1 MFKSKFFSAVA
12 IGLALSACG
21 PQEPAG
27 IASQPNVRRLTE
39 AQYRNVIADV
49 FGNRVSIGG
58 QFDPLVRTGGLY
70 ALGAQSARITPA
82 GLEQYDRMATSIAAQ
97 VTTPENREL
106 LLPCVPADMKTADDA
121 CATKVFSQLGRILY
135 RHKLTDA
142 ELKSKVDE
150 AHRAAEIAGNFYAGI
165 TSGIAGMLVSPQFLF
180 IVDTTQKDKSGNL
193 ALTPYAKASRLSFF
207 LWNSTPNDELLAA
220 AEKGELDSDSGLS
233 RQVDKMVD
241 SPRLQN
247 GVRAFFSDMLAL
259 DDFDSV
265 EKDSIIYPAYSLA
278 VANDAREQTLRTI
291 VDLLVTRKGDYRD
304 LFTTRDTFMTGA
316 LGRVYRIAVDRPDAG
331 WMKYTFSPEDNR
343 AGILTFV
350 SFDSQYAHPGR
361 SSPTLRGRAIRES
374 LLCQKVPD
382 PPGDVDFSKFNDP
395 TSPIKTA
402 RQRLEA
408 HSTFPACAGCHK
420 VTDPIGLALEH
431 FDGAGQRRTHEN
443 GEPIDTTGDLDGVK
457 YSDATGLGKA
467 MRDNPA
473 VPACVVQRQLSYALG
488 RQVGPDDRPL
498 TQYLEKQFSKEGYRV
513 TDLMRRIAVSDA
525 FVTVKEMP
533 AKAPADKSA
542 HNSSPNEKEK
552 GS

>member
-1 MFKSKFFSAVA
+1 MFKSKLFSIVAV
-12 IGLALSACG
+12 GLALSACG
-21 PQEPAG
+21 PKEPSG

-39 AQYRNVIADV
+39 AQYRNIIADV
-49 FGNRVSIGG
+49 FGNRVSVGG

-70 ALGAQSARITPA
+70 ALGAQSAGITPS

-97 VTTPENREL
+97 VTTPENRDL
-106 LLPCVPADMKTADDA
+106 LLPCVPADVKAADDA
-121 CATKVFSQLGRILY
+121 CATQVFSQLGRILY
-135 RHKLTDA
+135 RHRLTDA

-150 AHRAAEIAGNFYAGI
+150 AHRAAEVAGNFYAGI

-180 IVDTTQKDKSGNL
+180 VADTTQKDKAGNIV
-193 ALTPYAKASRLSFF
+193 LTPYAKATRLSFF
-207 LWNSTPNDELLAA
+207 LWNSTPNDDLLTA
-220 AEKGELDSDSGLS
+220 AEKGILDTEGGLS
-233 RQVDKMVD
+233 RQVDKMIA

-259 DDFDSV
+259 DDFDNV

-278 VANDAREQTLRTI
+278 VANDAREQTLRTL
-291 VDLLVTRKGDYRD
+291 VDLLVVRNGDYRD
-304 LFTTRDTFMTGA
+304 IFTTRDTFMTGA
-316 LGRVYRIAVDRPDAG
+316 LGRVYRVAVDRPDAG
-331 WMKYTFSPEDNR
+331 WMKYTFDPSDRR

-350 SFDSQYAHPGR
+350 SFDAQFAHPGR
-361 SSPTLRGRAIRES
+361 SSPTLRGRAIREA

-382 PPGDVDFSKFNDP
+382 PPGDVDFSKLNDP

-431 FDGAGQRRTHEN
+431 FDGAGQLRDEEN
-443 GEPIDTTGDLDGVK
+443 GEKIDTSGDLDGVA
-457 YSDATGLGKA
+457 YSDAVGLGKA

-488 RQVGPDDRPL
+488 RQTGPEDRPM
-498 TQYLEKQFSKEGYRV
+498 TQYLEQQFAKDGYRV
-513 TDLMRRIAVSDA
+513 TDLMRRIAESDV
-525 FVTVKEMP
+525 FVTVKAPP
-533 AKAPADKSA
+533 AKSA
-542 HNSSPNEKEK
+542 HITSPDKKEQ